1 VIRPFGE
8 SSQADKSH
16 MPYWPT
22 SSLSLA
28 LSAMLVLIPMAED
41 TFPMAETNLATR
53 RSYAQLFAQAALA
66 AVETETDDLSPGLSP
81 NVPGIESSR
90 ALNGLHPQVPT
101 QLDPVLA
108 LVVLSIYE
116 YCQRGNVS
124 RMRARGNQAIT
135 TAMDIS
141 IHRLDSTT
149 TDYSEAQ
156 RRAWWMTVSTSD
168 MLLSSLFLTGSTD
181 LGYISIIE
189 PPSFCK
195 RTHGHFH

>member
-1 VIRPFGE
+1 
-8 SSQADKSH
+8 
-16 MPYWPT
+16 
-22 SSLSLA
+22 
-28 LSAMLVLIPMAED
+28 MLVLIPTAED

>member
-1 VIRPFGE
+1 
-8 SSQADKSH
+8 
-16 MPYWPT
+16 
-22 SSLSLA
+22 
-28 LSAMLVLIPMAED
+28 MLVLIPTAED

-53 RSYAQLFAQAALA
+53 RLYAQLFAQAALA

-81 NVPGIESSR
+81 NVPGPESSR
-90 ALNGLHPQVPT
+90 ALDGLHPQIPI

-141 IHRLDSTT
+141 IHRLDSTM

-156 RRAWWMTVSTSD
+156 RRAWWMTVSKKV
-168 MLLSSLFLTGSTD
+168 LLLLRLSLTGPID
-181 LGYISIIE
+181 LGHISIIE
-189 PPSFCK
+189 PSSFCK
-195 RTHGHFH
+195 RTHGHSHRPTLAD